1 MGLASDSLSGG
12 FHDPVFQGQAV
23 FRLVMDAMA
32 RPGTLQTVTDDTG
45 APSPLGIAAGA
56 IALTLLDHDTPV
68 WLSVRLQ
75 KSALPGWLAFH
86 TGAPPAPEKAEARFA
101 FIEAGAPLPS
111 FGLFSAGT
119 QEYPDR
125 SVTLIIEIASFEG
138 TTPLK
143 LTGPGI
149 AGGRIVHPSGLPDG
163 FLRQW
168 AENHV
173 LFPRG
178 VDVVLTAGDRF
189 LCLPR
194 TTRISAGAL

>member
-1 MGLASDSLSGG
+1 MGVAADMLAGG

-32 RPGTLQTVTDDTG
+32 RPGTLQTVKDEAG
-45 APSPLGIAAGA
+45 APAPLGVAAGA

-68 WLSVRLQ
+68 WLSSGLQ
-75 KSALPGWLAFH
+75 KSSVPGWFSFH
-86 TGAPPAPEKAEARFA
+86 TGAPLAAEKAEARFVFLESGIA
-101 FIEAGAPLPS
+101 LPS

-119 QEYPDR
+119 QDYPDR
-125 SVTLIIEIASFEG
+125 SATLIVEIGGFDGKDA
-138 TTPLK
+138 LK

-149 AGGRIVHPSGLPDG
+149 AGGRTIHPHGLPEG

-168 AENHV
+168 AENHA

-178 VDVVLTAGDRF
+178 VDTVLTAGDRF

-194 TTRISAGAL
+194 TTRISAGEV

>member
-1 MGLASDSLSGG
+1 
-12 FHDPVFQGQAV
+12 
-23 FRLVMDAMA
+23 MDAMA
-32 RPGTLQTVTDDTG
+32 RPGTLQTVKDDTG
-45 APSPLGIAAGA
+45 APAPLGIAAGA

-68 WLSVRLQ
+68 WLSPRLQ
-75 KSALPGWLAFH
+75 KSPLPGWLSFH
-86 TGAPPAPEKAEARFA
+86 AGAPLAPEKTEARFA

-111 FGLFSAGT
+111 FGLFSAGM
-119 QEYPDR
+119 QDYPDR
-125 SVTLIIEIASFEG
+125 SVTLIIEIAGFEG
-138 TTPLK
+138 TAPLK

-149 AGGRIVHPSGLPDG
+149 AGGRIVHPLGLPDG

-168 AENHV
+168 AENHA

-194 TTRISAGAL
+194 TTRISAGEF